1 MSDVEGEPDVVP
13 EGDPV
18 PEEPADVKEE
28 ACVEVKVEKKRKEH
42 GLLREEQ
49 QNVVVQPLLT
59 GKIPGFT
66 HYDVKL
72 TVSPVRFWLSP
83 SMTSNLLLIPFER
96 GS

>member
-18 PEEPADVKEE
+18 PEEPGEVEEE

-59 GKIPGFT
+59 GEILELSLKVTVNALSNRELNIS
-66 HYDVKL
+66 L
-72 TVSPVRFWLSP
+72 TF
-83 SMTSNLLLIPFER
+83 
-96 GS
+96 